1 MNILARNTLSAASLA
16 LLAACAATPLAP
28 TAGVTPGPGKSAADF
43 AADVEGCKAT
53 AAGSVKGQVDA
64 ANQKAALGA
73 AGGLALGAITGGA
86 LGTSTANAGDA
97 ATAGAQA
104 SAQAQGSIQQQYDA
118 NYNNCMFAKG
128 DVVPGMA
135 PPVAVAEAPPQ
146 PVSRYDYLTAQVQSG
161 LIRLGYLHGR
171 ADGIAG
177 PMTATAISKFEAE
190 KGLPVNGLPSHDLL
204 GVIKTAEANAGP
216 AEATTQKA
224 GWIAPPPPA
233 ADATT
238 QKAGW
243 VAPPP
248 PAASSTAPA
257 SGSAN

>member
-1 MNILARNTLSAASLA
+1 M
-16 LLAACAATPLAP
+16 AP
-28 TAGVTPGPGKSAADF
+28 TTGVTPGPGKSAADF
-43 AADVEGCKAT
+43 ASDVDACKAT
-53 AAGSVKGQVDA
+53 AAANVKGQVDA

-86 LGTSTANAGDA
+86 LGTSTSNAGDA
-97 ATAGAQA
+97 AAAGAQA
-104 SAQAQGSIQQQYDA
+104 SAQAQSSIQQQYDA
-118 NYNNCMFAKG
+118 SYNNCMFAKG

-135 PPVAVAEAPPQ
+135 PPVAVAEAPPPP

-171 ADGIAG
+171 ADGVAG
-177 PMTATAISKFEAE
+177 PITATAISKFESD

-204 GVIKTAEANAGP
+204 GVIKTAEANTGP
-216 AEATTQKA
+216 ADSGATSQKA

-233 ADATT
+233 ADAST

-248 PAASSTAPA
+248 PPPAATPT